1 MEEVAKI
8 ATSLIAID
16 AKLKSTETALSTH
29 KHKFADLLEKPTTL
43 GGYGIT
49 DGMTA
54 TAVAAAIQQAISDLV
69 NGSGAALDTLKELAD
84 ALGNDPEFATTVG
97 KALGLRV
104 RVDDAQSFTLAQ
116 KKQGRANLDALG
128 TVDKGKADGVASLD
142 GSGKVP
148 SSQLPAMDYLPL
160 GGGTLTGPLIL
171 RAPGNKVL
179 RFVRE
184 DGTRAAAIYANADGS
199 PGFNIAV
206 DDASGGGTKTF
217 VFDVSGGLSVP
228 ASLAVAANIYI
239 GASGQIASDGNIK
252 GTRWGAGGGWLF
264 DYLNSDNTRLGA
276 FAFPRRSDGLAVQFQ
291 WSGQSGQPTWLWG
304 GTGTDGDNGIYRVW
318 NPANFNVN
326 YANGAGNIG
335 GWDING
341 ILNRIED
348 RAYAHALSQVREL
361 CYAARL
367 SLMWCRPGG
376 QINPNDLIAG
386 ANLRYAGLAAG
397 GSNYDR
403 VTVQSTYAA
412 DGTWRMLG
420 FCGVNPFPQGNYGN
434 LILCAKVI

>member
-54 TAVAAAIQQAISDLV
+54 TEVAAAIQQAISDLV

-84 ALGNDPEFATTVG
+84 ALGNDPQFATTVG

-116 KKQGRANLDALG
+116 KAQGRSNLDALG

-148 SSQLPAMDYLPL
+148 TAQLPPMNYLPL
-160 GGGTLTGPLIL
+160 AGGTMAGNIEIKRSENKVIRFL
-171 RAPGNKVL
+171 RA
-179 RFVRE
+179 
-184 DGTRAAAIYANADGS
+184 DGTRAAAIWANADAT

-206 DDASGGGTKTF
+206 DDVAGANTKSF
-217 VFDVSGGLSVP
+217 NFGIDGKFSSPNNLQAGS
-228 ASLAVAANIYI
+228 AVLETNGNVWGSAF
-239 GASGQIASDGNIK
+239 GASNNLLSWLA
-252 GTRWGAGGGWLF
+252 AG
-264 DYLNSDNTRLGA
+264 STQLGA
-276 FAFPRRSDGLAVQFQ
+276 RAFPRRSDGGALNII
-291 WSGQSGQPTWLWG
+291 WSGQSGMPSWVLG
-304 GTGTDGDNGIYRVW
+304 GVDGTNMYAY

-326 YANGAGNIG
+326 YANGAGNVG

-361 CYAARL
+361 SFAGRV
-367 SLMWCRPGG
+367 SLMWCRPGN

-386 ANLRYAGLAAG
+386 ADLRYGGLAAG

-420 FCGVNPFPQGNYGN
+420 FCGVNPFPQGNYGH

>member
-54 TAVAAAIQQAISDLV
+54 TEVAAAIQQAISDLV

-148 SSQLPAMDYLPL
+148 SAQLPAMDYLPL
-160 GGGTLTGPLIL
+160 AGGTLTGPLIL

-184 DGTRAAAIYANADGS
+184 DGTRAAAIYANADAS

-264 DYLNSDNTRLGA
+264 DYLNSYNTRLGA
-276 FAFPRRSDGLAVQFQ
+276 NAFPRRSDGLPIQFQ
-291 WSGQSGQPTWLWG
+291 WSGQPGQPTWLWG

-318 NPANFNVN
+318 NPSNFSVN
-326 YANGAGNIG
+326 YANSANYANNAGQVG
-335 GWDING
+335 GWNLDTIRGEINWRVSDTRFAG
-341 ILNRIED
+341 YVA
-348 RAYAHALSQVREL
+348 RAS
-361 CYAARL
+361 
-367 SLMWCRPGG
+367 
-376 QINPNDLIAG
+376 AG
-386 ANLRYAGLAAG
+386 TANLYQEFDSGYVCTGYRFNSISGQGAVTGLSTRQLQIHIPNVGWRAFG
-397 GSNYDR
+397 G
-403 VTVQSTYAA
+403 
-412 DGTWRMLG
+412 W
-420 FCGVNPFPQGNYGN
+420 
-434 LILCAKVI
+434 